1 MALDLE
7 FLNPNDKPALLG
19 LSTPEYLTAAK
30 AALAE
35 LDYKVHAAAN
45 QEDFSAR
52 FVQVPYQVAI
62 LEESFAGSTPEENQA
77 LRNVQLMP
85 MGLRRH
91 AVIILIGNSFQSLHA
106 MQAFRQS
113 VHAVVNPADLHGLK
127 QIIQQVVADTD
138 LFLIMYRDSQTRIAQ
153 GKA

>member
-1 MALDLE
+1 
-7 FLNPNDKPALLG
+7 
-19 LSTPEYLTAAK
+19 
-30 AALAE
+30 
-35 LDYKVHAAAN
+35 
-45 QEDFSAR
+45 
-52 FVQVPYQVAI
+52 
-62 LEESFAGSTPEENQA
+62 
-77 LRNVQLMP
+77 MP

>member
-30 AALAE
+30 TALAD
-35 LDYKVHAAAN
+35 LDYKVHAATN
-45 QEDFSAR
+45 HEDFSAR
-52 FVQVPYQVAI
+52 FVQVPYQVAV
-62 LEESFAGSTPEENQA
+62 LEESFADGTLEENPA
-77 LRNVQLMP
+77 LRNIQLMP

-113 VHAVVNPADLHGLK
+113 VHAVVNPADLHGLR
-127 QIIQQVVADTD
+127 QIIQQVVADTS
-138 LFLIMYRDSQTRIAQ
+138 LFFNMYRDTQTRIAQ
-153 GKA
+153 GQA

>member
-1 MALDLE
+1 M
-7 FLNPNDKPALLG
+7 PRPIKRI
-19 LSTPEYLTAAK
+19 
-30 AALAE
+30 
-35 LDYKVHAAAN
+35 
-45 QEDFSAR
+45 SAR
-52 FVQVPYQVAI
+52 VLFKFLTRSPSWKSRPPQH
-62 LEESFAGSTPEENQA
+62 PEENQA